1 MCIVFNY
8 GVVCQ
13 MESRLGQIKDP
24 IQRAGVRLLWAAAIP
39 IQTQLRRF
47 MARQAAIRRMCA
59 VLTIQAVSRTFNLI
73 TLRFTQCA
81 HSIFRNQFVRRWL
94 AERDLEIAIWSAIQ
108 IQASFRGWFAR
119 DSLEDNHYCA
129 TQIQRVARGYL
140 ATMHVFEDLYSIT
153 IVQSVARM
161 HLAINRAV
169 DRLSSIIAIQS
180 WWRGIQARDH
190 VDNMDFSAV
199 AIQTQWRR
207 YLAQMTYQFDMIDV
221 IIVQSVARRWR
232 DRRALATMRLQ
243 NFVRVLIAKKRLSE
257 KKSMHVLL
265 TRHTSATMI
274 QARWRSHIAQTQL
287 LYYIAATRIQATWRS
302 YTAQVDMLVTIVNV
316 IVIQVSETNFW
327 SSLWYDH
334 LVLILFLMFY
344 RVSGDDERP

>member
-1 MCIVFNY
+1 VGGSYPNSDTIAQVHGKTGRDKKNVCCVDYTSGESNTFQLNYFTINAMCSLYI
-8 GVVCQ
+8 CT
-13 MESRLGQIKDP
+13 P
-24 IQRAGVRLLWAAAIP
+24 
-39 IQTQLRRF
+39 
-47 MARQAAIRRMCA
+47 
-59 VLTIQAVSRTFNLI
+59 
-73 TLRFTQCA
+73 
-81 HSIFRNQFVRRWL
+81 NQFVRRWL

-180 WWRGIQARDH
+180 WWRGLQARDH
-190 VDNMDFSAV
+190 VDKMDYSAV
-199 AIQTQWRR
+199 AIQSQWRR

-243 NFVRVLIAKKRLSE
+243 SFVRVMIAKKRLSE
-257 KKSMHVLL
+257 KKSMHALI

-274 QARWRSHIAQTQL
+274 QARWRSHIAQSQL

-316 IVIQVSETNFW
+316 IVIQVSEANVLA
-327 SSLWYDH
+327 SLCYDYP
-334 LVLILFLMFY
+334 LLICF
-344 RVSGDDERP
+344 

>member
-1 MCIVFNY
+1 MCIVFDC

-47 MARQAAIRRMCA
+47 MARQAAIRRVCA
-59 VLTIQAVSRTFNLI
+59 VLTIQAVSQI
-73 TLRFTQCA
+73 PSIIILRYAMCSLYICTPY
-81 HSIFRNQFVRRWL
+81 QFVRRWL

-180 WWRGIQARDH
+180 WWRGLQARDH
-190 VDNMDFSAV
+190 VDKMDYSAV
-199 AIQTQWRR
+199 AIQSQWRR

-232 DRRALATMRLQ
+232 DR
-243 NFVRVLIAKKRLSE
+243 VY
-257 KKSMHVLL
+257 
-265 TRHTSATMI
+265 
-274 QARWRSHIAQTQL
+274 
-287 LYYIAATRIQATWRS
+287 LY
-302 YTAQVDMLVTIVNV
+302 LNV
-316 IVIQVSETNFW
+316 CF
-327 SSLWYDH
+327 
-334 LVLILFLMFY
+334 
-344 RVSGDDERP
+344 